1 MIIKNIIIFL
11 ALFFILLLS
20 MLTFR
25 EVNLLKQNFESEFE
39 IIKSQLM
46 DLDNDIHSLED
57 DD

>member
-1 MIIKNIIIFL
+1 MTIKNIIIFL

-25 EVNLLKQNFESEFE
+25 EVNLLKQNFESKFE
-39 IIKSQLM
+39 IIKSQIM

>member
-11 ALFFILLLS
+11 ALFFILLFS
-20 MLTFR
+20 ILTFR
-25 EVNLLKQNFESEFE
+25 EVNLLKQNFESKFE

>member
-11 ALFFILLLS
+11 ALFFILLVS
-20 MLTFR
+20 ILTFR
-25 EVNLLKQNFESEFE
+25 EVNLLKQNFESELE

>member
-11 ALFFILLLS
+11 ALFFILLVS
-20 MLTFR
+20 ILTFR
-25 EVNLLKQNFESEFE
+25 EVNLLKQNFENKFE

>member
-20 MLTFR
+20 ILTFR
-25 EVNLLKQNFESEFE
+25 EVNLLKQNFESKFE

>member
-11 ALFFILLLS
+11 ALFFILLFS
-20 MLTFR
+20 ILTFR
-25 EVNLLKQNFESEFE
+25 EVNLLKQNFESKFE
-39 IIKSQLM
+39 IIKSQLI